1 MTTIC
6 TLLKD
11 SQLPDSPS
19 ARLDTE
25 LLLAAAMGKPRSFLR
40 TWPERIVPREA
51 NERFDD
57 WIARRRNG
65 EPVAYILGHQG
76 FWSLDLEVA
85 PHTLIP
91 RPDTELLV
99 ETALATLAADTATVL
114 DLGTGTGAIALALA
128 SERPLWTVTAVDR
141 VEEAVA
147 LAERNR
153 QRLLLENVEVRRSH
167 WFSALDG
174 RRFRMIVGNP
184 PYIPASDPH
193 LSEGDVRFEPKS
205 ALVAGSDGLDDI
217 RQIVAQAPRHLL
229 DEGWLL
235 LEHGYDQGAA
245 VRELLGARGF
255 AGYIRCATSA
265 ATSGSHS
272 DNGHAERRGTAALQS
287 PDPAGAGRRRGP
299 AAPEAQPRTDRRSWR
314 PGFAGGAV
322 PGRGRV
328 GELHLADFDTVDLTN
343 LQRQVIHDGA
353 SVGIGKVESAMRRL
367 GALNPQ
373 IRLVS
378 HSAALDEDS
387 LDAAV
392 AAVDLVLDCTDNFAT
407 REAVNVACV
416 RAGKPLVSGAAIRLE
431 GQLSVFDTRR
441 DASPCYHCLYG
452 HGSEAEL
459 TCSEAG
465 VIGPLVGLVGSLQ
478 ALEAL
483 KLLAGFGEPLVG
495 RLLLVDALGTRF
507 RELRVRR
514 DPSCA
519 VCGQR
524 HGG

>member
-217 RQIVAQAPRHLL
+217 RQIVAQAPQHLL

-255 AGYIRCATSA
+255 AGVHTLRDL
-265 ATSGSHS
+265 GG
-272 DNGHAERRGTAALQS
+272 NERIT
-287 PDPAGAGRRRGP
+287 
-299 AAPEAQPRTDRRSWR
+299 
-314 PGFAGGAV
+314 
-322 PGRGRV
+322 PGRGRGRRAAPGGFRYGRPDQPATAGHPRWRQRGYRQGGV
-328 GELHLADFDTVDLTN
+328 GDAPAG
-343 LQRQVIHDGA
+343 RA
-353 SVGIGKVESAMRRL
+353 ESAD
-367 GALNPQ
+367 P
-373 IRLVS
+373 
-378 HSAALDEDS
+378 
-387 LDAAV
+387 
-392 AAVDLVLDCTDNFAT
+392 
-407 REAVNVACV
+407 
-416 RAGKPLVSGAAIRLE
+416 P
-431 GQLSVFDTRR
+431 GQ
-441 DASPCYHCLYG
+441 P
-452 HGSEAEL
+452 
-459 TCSEAG
+459 
-465 VIGPLVGLVGSLQ
+465 
-478 ALEAL
+478 
-483 KLLAGFGEPLVG
+483 
-495 RLLLVDALGTRF
+495 
-507 RELRVRR
+507 
-514 DPSCA
+514 
-519 VCGQR
+519 
-524 HGG
+524 